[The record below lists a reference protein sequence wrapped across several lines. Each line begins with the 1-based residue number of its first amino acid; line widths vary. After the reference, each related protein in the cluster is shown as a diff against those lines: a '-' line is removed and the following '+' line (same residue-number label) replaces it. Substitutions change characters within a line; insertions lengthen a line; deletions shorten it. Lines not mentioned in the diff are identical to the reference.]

1 MLINTIS
8 DISLGDRMHD
18 YESKNNHKIK
28 PYEGFVIRFDGH
40 KFSKLT
46 KNCKQ
51 PFDINFI
58 IAMGKTMKDLVEHF
72 EAQSGYCHSDE
83 ITLIFN
89 KKCEISKYQDFL
101 DGHLTKSD
109 IQIHIY
115 DGRIQKLIS
124 LGSAYC
130 SVRFNYHFDEIM
142 TTKENINKY
151 DEKFIDLIRCKQQI
165 FDARVLVFSD
175 ENLHEIVN
183 HQIWRSIY
191 DCHRNAISKYA
202 HVQFG
207 HKKIL
212 GKKSDEMI
220 EMLKEVGIDWNIIPQ
235 YIKYGLYC
243 KKILV
248 EKEIYNEKII
258 RSEYIFKQLKI
269 SFNQENLKFLLDKY
283 YTPNDDDNDTVTN
296 NINLFVV

>member
-1 MLINTIS
+1 MGDNDQS
-8 DISLGDRMHD
+8 DISLSDRMHD
-18 YESKNNHKIK
+18 YESRNNHKIK
-28 PYEGFVIRFDGH
+28 PCEGFIIRFDGH
-40 KFSKLT
+40 KFSRLT

-58 IAMGKTMKDLVEHF
+58 IAMSKTMKDLVEHF
-72 EAQSGYCHSDE
+72 EAQTGYCHSDE

-89 KKCEISKYQDFL
+89 KKCDKLKYKDFM
-101 DGHLTKSD
+101 DGNLPKSD
-109 IQIHIY
+109 IQIHMY
-115 DGRIQKLIS
+115 DGRIQKLLS

-130 SVRFNYHFDEIM
+130 SVRFNYHFEEIM
-142 TTKENINKY
+142 TSEENINKY
-151 DEKFIDLIRCKQQI
+151 DKQFIDLIRSKKQI
-165 FDARVLVFSD
+165 FDARVLIFSD
-175 ENLHEIVN
+175 DNISEILN

-212 GKKSDEMI
+212 GKKSNEMI
-220 EMLKEVGIDWNIIPQ
+220 EMLKEVGIDWNDIPQ

-248 EKEIYNEKII
+248 EKEFNDNKIL
-258 RSEYIFKQLKI
+258 RSEYIFRQLKI
-269 SFNQENLKFLLDKY
+269 SFNQENQQFLLDKY
-283 YTPNDDDNDTVTN
+283 YIPSYDNDTVTN
-296 NINLFVV
+296 NINLIVM